1 MGGGLLA
8 GSRATR
14 NMAPPARYC
23 VPGECGAV
31 LPGEAGPGGPGAERA
46 FRRRAAVQHGR
57 GLGGQRDLRAARL
70 HLRIAGRLPA
80 ALCRGRRGERGAG
93 APGDTGLRGLRG
105 GRGRPRAERV
115 CVSQLPVVSVVRD
128 AEAQLLPGVGAV
140 VTCKVGAGVGTAP
153 RVSLRVPA
161 AGLCAFLTEL
171 RLEGGTRSGGE
182 GEMRST
188 ERAAGPGPRCTDCP
202 LSLRA
207 GVQHQLPF
215 CQSEHP
221 VRWLHAAEIHLPRH
235 HTVGKGQGARC
246 SGRDAC
252 LAPASWVRAA
262 AWRHLA
268 RPGPCPERL
277 GQLLLA
283 LSGITFLCVLFQE
296 GRHSSHREG

>member
-1 MGGGLLA
+1 M
-8 GSRATR
+8 
-14 NMAPPARYC
+14 
-23 VPGECGAV
+23 
-31 LPGEAGPGGPGAERA
+31 
-46 FRRRAAVQHGR
+46 
-57 GLGGQRDLRAARL
+57 
-70 HLRIAGRLPA
+70 
-80 ALCRGRRGERGAG
+80 
-93 APGDTGLRGLRG
+93 
-105 GRGRPRAERV
+105 

-171 RLEGGTRSGGE
+171 RLEGGTRSGGD

-262 AWRHLA
+262 AWRHPA
-268 RPGPCPERL
+268 RPGRCPERL